1 MKVTKNELPER
12 EIELTVELIDEDL
25 NPFMERA
32 YQKVGQQAKID
43 GFRKGKVPKSILN
56 SYFGVEYIK
65 NEAFNLG
72 MPSIVQEAI
81 VDNANESV
89 GRPLVNIV
97 SEDPL
102 TLKINIGLEPK
113 VTLDAYTEIRVPKE
127 SVTIPEEQIEAVITD
142 LRWANSNWIPME
154 RAVQNDDQ
162 ITIDLIAK
170 VGDKEVANQ
179 QDVIYLVTEHNN
191 RPVEGF
197 HAYLLDMVVND
208 TKTFTIPFPEEYED
222 KEVAGKECE
231 FTVTLKDVKAKDLA
245 ELDDEFAK
253 GIGDGFDSVDA
264 LREQIKNNLFENANT
279 TAQREYENKILEE
292 LKNRAT
298 LEVSPILIDQ
308 ETQAIIDNQA
318 ET

>member
-1 MKVTKNELPER
+1 
-12 EIELTVELIDEDL
+12 
-25 NPFMERA
+25 
-32 YQKVGQQAKID
+32 
-43 GFRKGKVPKSILN
+43 
-56 SYFGVEYIK
+56 
-65 NEAFNLG
+65 
-72 MPSIVQEAI
+72 MPSIVQNAI
-81 VDNANESV
+81 VDNADESV

-113 VTLDAYTEIRVPKE
+113 VTLDAYREIRVPKE
-127 SVTIPEEQIEAVITD
+127 PVTIPEEQIEAVITD
-142 LRWANSNWIPME
+142 LRWANSNWVPME
-154 RAVQNDDQ
+154 RPVANDDQ

-170 VGDKEVANQ
+170 VEDKEVANQ
-179 QDVIYLVTEHNN
+179 TDVVYLVTEHNN

-197 HAYLLDMVVND
+197 HAYLLDMVLND

-253 GIGDGFDSVDA
+253 GIGDGFETVA
-264 LREQIKNNLFENANT
+264 ELREQIKNNLFENANT

-292 LKNRAT
+292 LKNRST
-298 LEVSPILIDQ
+298 LEASQILIDQ

-318 ET
+318 ETCLLYTSDAADE